1 MGIDGKVAVVTGG
14 TGALGS
20 SMVRVLAREGY
31 RVCFTYR
38 THEDKARALEAENR
52 SPEWPEPRGFQM
64 DVTNGAAVA
73 SLAEKIEREEG
84 PVHVLV
90 NNAGTSQVLPFALI
104 EEKDWDA
111 LMDVNLKGLFLVTKA
126 FIRGMIRRRRGSVV
140 NIGSLAGMRMLE
152 VPVHYAAAKSAVVGF
167 TLSLAREVGRY
178 GIRVNAAVPGL
189 MEGGVGENVPE
200 NLREEYRHFCSLGR
214 LGKPEELAEL
224 VAFLASERASYVNG
238 QAIFLD
244 GGI

>member
-1 MGIDGKVAVVTGG
+1 MASDAKVAVVTGG
-14 TGALGS
+14 TGALGAAI
-20 SMVRVLAREGY
+20 VRALAWEGY

-38 THEDKARALEAENR
+38 TREEKARALEAEER
-52 SPEWPEPRGFQM
+52 QGAQIAPLGFCL
-64 DVTNGAAVA
+64 DVTDAAAAVA
-73 SLAEKIEREEG
+73 LAERIEKDEG
-84 PVHVLV
+84 PVEVLV

-104 EEKDWDA
+104 EERDWDA
-111 LMDVNLKGLFLVTKA
+111 LMEVNVKGLFVVTKA
-126 FIRGMIRRRRGSVV
+126 FIRGMIRRRRGAVV

-152 VPVHYAAAKSAVVGF
+152 VPVHYATAKSAVVGF
-167 TLSLAREVGRY
+167 TLSLARELGRY

-200 NLREEYRHFCSLGR
+200 NLREEYRKFCSLGR
-214 LGKPEELAEL
+214 LGRPEELAEL
-224 VAFLASERASYVNG
+224 VSFLAGDRASYING